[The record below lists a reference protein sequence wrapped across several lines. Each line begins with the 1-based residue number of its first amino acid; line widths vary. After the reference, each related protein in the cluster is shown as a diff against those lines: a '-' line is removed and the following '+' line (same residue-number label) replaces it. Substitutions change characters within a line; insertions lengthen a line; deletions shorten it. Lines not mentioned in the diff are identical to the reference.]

1 LPSNVS
7 VVHRSSVEESR
18 LHAVVR
24 WSDPAG
30 VDVDV
35 SALLLGPDGRVRGDE
50 DFVFYNAPTS
60 ADGAVRLL
68 GKRSTDDLAEDRI
81 AVDLE
86 AMPGEV
92 SSVVIAASLDA
103 ADGVGFDDVG
113 DLSVEIRD
121 VSGTPRARFEG
132 PDAGVETAMV
142 LGELTCGARNGS
154 SERSDRAGTPAS
166 LAWPPGAAGPASSLQ
181 GRPSSARD
189 WCLPSATARP
199 SRRRLAG

>member
-1 LPSNVS
+1 
-7 VVHRSSVEESR
+7 
-18 LHAVVR
+18 
-24 WSDPAG
+24 
-30 VDVDV
+30 VDV

-121 VSGTPRARFEG
+121 VSGTPRARFEV

-142 LGELTCGARNGS
+142 LGELYLRGEEWKFRAVGQGWDSGLAGLATGGCGSGV
-154 SERSDRAGTPAS
+154 
-166 LAWPPGAAGPASSLQ
+166 LAAGASIISTGLVPTQ
-181 GRPSSARD
+181 CHRTPFS
-189 WCLPSATARP
+189 
-199 SRRRLAG
+199 

>member
-1 LPSNVS
+1 
-7 VVHRSSVEESR
+7 
-18 LHAVVR
+18 
-24 WSDPAG
+24 
-30 VDVDV
+30 
-35 SALLLGPDGRVRGDE
+35 
-50 DFVFYNAPTS
+50 
-60 ADGAVRLL
+60 VRLL

-121 VSGTPRARFEG
+121 VSGTPRARFEV

-142 LGELTCGARNGS
+142 LGELYLRGEEWKFRAVGQGWDSGLAGLATGGCGSGVR
-154 SERSDRAGTPAS
+154 
-166 LAWPPGAAGPASSLQ
+166 AAGASIISTGSVPTQ
-181 GRPSSARD
+181 CHRTPFS
-189 WCLPSATARP
+189 
-199 SRRRLAG
+199 